1 MSDQTQFK
9 SVFCSQEMATIQ
21 TIKITNVIPL
31 NNDNLF
37 LLQDNAIFLRLESL
51 KTMTVFS

>member
-9 SVFCSQEMATIQ
+9 SVFCSQVMTTIQ
-21 TIKITNVIPL
+21 TIKITDVIPL

-51 KTMTVFS
+51 KTMTAFS